1 MGAHPIQP
9 GRLTDAE
16 VRLAEQYVSVLDFVS
31 RCAQAIDAGNW
42 HYLRDKARQLEYAA
56 ERLTDIAAETWKEID
71 AGGPWPR
78 TEAVRAAVAHY
89 GRHYRAARLLHP
101 AELHRE
107 GGAPD
112 VA

>member
-1 MGAHPIQP
+1 MGAHPTQP
-9 GRLTDAE
+9 GRLSDTE
-16 VRLAEQYVSVLDFVS
+16 VRLAEQYVSMLDFVS

-56 ERLTDIAAETWKEID
+56 ERLTDIATETWNEID
-71 AGGPWPR
+71 AGGPRPR
-78 TEAVRAAVAHY
+78 TEAMRAAVAWF

-101 AELHRE
+101 AEPRRE
-107 GGAPD
+107 GGGPD